1 MSFMYADVRYDFH
14 GTSAAGVAM
23 ARNNSVCGVGAAF
36 GAQGSGIRLI
46 SAAFSD
52 SDAANALSFMYVT

>member
-1 MSFMYADVRYDFH
+1 MYADVRHDFH

-36 GAQGSGIRLI
+36 EDQGSGIRLI
-46 SAAFSD
+46 SAAFQIPFDDAISSD
-52 SDAANALSFMYVT
+52 L